1 MKILPKPKIVHIF
14 KVTGVSGSE
23 NHLLTL
29 LPELNKKFDVYVILL
44 VESGNQVDE
53 LKVFL
58 EEKGITV
65 CRVIIKHHFDFFVIL
80 KIYSLIKRIKP
91 NTAHTHLI
99 HADIYGTLACR
110 IAGVP
115 RIVSSKHNHDPFRAH
130 PIFRL
135 TSFIVSRYHDRII
148 AISESLKEFLHEV
161 EGIEKEKITVIKYG
175 LNPEQFVSVST
186 KSNKRLTLRTEF
198 KIPHDYIIMGNV
210 ARLIPQKGYPFL
222 IDAFHD
228 LVKEG
233 FKIVLVIVGEGLLR
247 EELQNQVRYLG
258 LEDKVFF
265 TGYRTDAIQL
275 MYKFDIF
282 VFPSIWEGF
291 GLVLLEAMALSK
303 PIVASNVSAIPEI
316 VVDGETGFLVMPG
329 NVSGLKNAMK
339 KLIVSPDLRKSM
351 GEKGRERLN
360 TEFSVEKMV
369 KKTEEL
375 YNKLL

>member
-1 MKILPKPKIVHIF
+1 MKILPKRKIVHIF
-14 KVTGVSGSE
+14 KATGVSGSE

-44 VESGNQVDE
+44 VENGNQVDE
-53 LKVFL
+53 LKALL
-58 EEKGITV
+58 EENGITIY
-65 CRVIIKHHFDFFVIL
+65 CVIIKHHLDFFVIL

-91 NTAHTHLI
+91 DIAHTHLI

-135 TSFIVSRYHDRII
+135 TSSIVSRYHDRIV
-148 AISESLKEFLHEV
+148 AISESLKEFLYKV
-161 EGIEKEKITVIKYG
+161 EGIDKEKITVIKYG
-175 LNPEQFVSVST
+175 LNPEQLASVST

-198 KIPHDYIIMGNV
+198 KIPHDYIIIGNV
-210 ARLIPQKGYPFL
+210 ARLISQKGYPYL

-228 LVKEG
+228 LVKER

-275 MYKFDIF
+275 MSEFDMF

-303 PIVASNVSAIPEI
+303 PIIASNVSAIPEI
-316 VVDGETGFLVMPG
+316 VVDGETGFLVTPKD
-329 NVSGLKNAMK
+329 VSGLKNAMK
-339 KLIVSPDLRKSM
+339 KLIVSPDRRKLM
-351 GEKGRERLN
+351 GEKGRKRLKS
-360 TEFSVEKMV
+360 EFSVEKMV
-369 KKTEEL
+369 KKQ
-375 YNKLL
+375 NCFIISC